1 MLKRVTLPILVL
13 GMLAIAAS
21 VPANAEV
28 GFQVCVG
35 PRTFV
40 PPAHTYW
47 YSYPAR
53 PYYYSYPRPYAGY
66 PYAYYHSAP
75 AYRYHNYKYR
85 SDRHHDHRNHQ
96 WRQHHRRR

>member
-13 GMLAIAAS
+13 AMLAIAAS

-28 GFQVCVG
+28 GFQVYVG
-35 PRTFV
+35 PQTFV
-40 PPAHTYW
+40 PPAHTHW

-53 PYYYSYPRPYAGY
+53 PHYYSSPRPYAGY
-66 PYAYYHSAP
+66 PYAYYHSP
-75 AYRYHNYKYR
+75 AYRYHNYSYR
-85 SDRHHDHRNHQ
+85 GDRHYHHRNHQ